1 MKAKKI
7 LLITGVAGF
16 VGFHTANNILKN
28 KYFEKIIGIDNL
40 NSYYDKNLKISRV
53 KVLLN
58 SKTNFIFKKIDITNS
73 LSIQKIITQNKITH
87 IIHLAAQAGVRFSI
101 HNPKVYL
108 KTNIIG
114 FQNLLDIS
122 VKNSITHF
130 VYASSSSVYG
140 DKNRMPLS
148 EDNDTNKP
156 LSYYAASKKTN
167 EIIAHSYSS
176 IYKLPTTGLRFF
188 TAYGTYGRPDM
199 SYYKFV
205 DHIYNNKEIKLYN
218 YGRHSRD
225 FTHIND
231 LSKIINKVIKKTSKN
246 KIPYE
251 IYNIG
256 SSKKIELKTLV
267 STIEKYVGKQ
277 AKIKFIDKQ
286 LGDVRDTLSSISKIK
301 KDFKYKP
308 SMKFENGIKEFI
320 NWYKNYHNK

>member
-58 SKTNFIFKKIDITNS
+58 SKSNFIFKKIDINNS
-73 LSIQKIITQNKITH
+73 LSIQKIITQYKITH

-148 EDNDTNKP
+148 EDNDTNRP

-205 DHIYNNKEIKLYN
+205 DYIYNNKEIKLYN
-218 YGRHSRD
+218 YGKHSRD

-246 KIPYE
+246 KVPYE

-256 SSKKIELKTLV
+256 SSKKIELKTLLN
-267 STIEKYVGKQ
+267 TIEKYVGKQ
-277 AKIKFIDKQ
+277 AKIKFIGKQ

-308 SMKFENGIKEFI
+308 SVKFENGIKEFI